1 MAKQIINIGSAP
13 NDSTGDPL
21 RTAFSKIN
29 NNFDELYSEV
39 GNSNFRFSQNTMT
52 TTEGNINIAPADG
65 AAVVTGSQTQVYISA
80 ANASIDMDT
89 GALVV
94 AGGVGI
100 SGNVNIGGL
109 LYAASAQIDA
119 LDDTPIG
126 SNSPSTGTFTTV
138 TASMIDVSN
147 TLTVNTIDADSINSV
162 TYTGGTVNVD
172 QIIGNSATIGN
183 IVVPNANIIN
193 LTTSNITVTGGN
205 ISGVSISITGLE
217 NTPIGVT
224 TPNTAVFTEMT
235 TANAQITGGSIS
247 GVNISPVS
255 VNGAPIG
262 NSSPS
267 TGAFTTLTASGATTF
282 TSSTTSTST
291 STGGVVLSGGMGV
304 AGNINAGGNVSGVVV
319 SASSNGAGT
328 NFKIGDDAWIGD
340 ININNTMRVMGQQD
354 NTKGYIVFGTG
365 DNSSL
370 GRSSTGA
377 LTYTGDFTAGA
388 FTGASL
394 SAGTIGNVGA
404 TLTGTLQTAAQPNIT
419 SVGTLSGLEISGT
432 ANVTTINGSFK
443 GPFNGTVGATT
454 ANAGTFTDVTVNG
467 TLTVSNNNIIGNV
480 TGNLTGVA
488 SSATTAGTATYASTA
503 GLATAA
509 TTVVQP
515 AQGNI
520 TSLGILTSI
529 QVTGTSI
536 LTGGISSTGDISTT
550 GNIGGLI
557 MTGLNLGSF
566 GNVEIQGGNLK
577 ISSSF
582 TIGSSIGSANDIK
595 GKIVWDSGYVYVCT
609 ADYDG
614 ITPIWKRATLGSF

>member
-443 GPFNGTVGATT
+443 GPVNGTVGATT

>member
-1 MAKQIINIGSAP
+1 MAKQTINIGSAP

-52 TTEGNINIAPADG
+52 TTAGNIDLAPPDG
-65 AAVVTGSQTQVYISA
+65 AAVVTGDQTQLYVSS
-80 ANASIDMDT
+80 ANASVDMDT

-100 SGNVNIGGL
+100 SGDVNIGGL
-109 LYAASAQIDA
+109 LYAASAQLDA
-119 LDDTPIG
+119 LDSTPIG
-126 SNSPSTGTFTTV
+126 AGSPSTGAFTTL
-138 TASMIDVSN
+138 TASTLNVSN
-147 TLTVNTIDADSINSV
+147 SLTVNTTNTNSINAVS
-162 TYTGGTVNVD
+162 YTGGSINVD
-172 QIIGNSATIGN
+172 TIYGNSATIGN

-193 LTTSNITVTGGN
+193 LTTSNIKVTGGS

-224 TPNTAVFTEMT
+224 TPNTAVFTKMT

-291 STGGVVLSGGMGV
+291 STGGVVLSGGIGI

-328 NFKIGDDAWIGD
+328 NFKVGDDAWIGD

-370 GRSSTGA
+370 GRSSTSA

-388 FTGASL
+388 FTGASM
-394 SAGTIGNVGA
+394 SAGTIGNSGA
-404 TLTGTLQTAAQPNIT
+404 LITGTLQTAAQTNVT
-419 SVGTLSGLEISGT
+419 SLGTLTGLQINGT
-432 ANVTTINGSFK
+432 ANVTTVNGSLN
-443 GPFNGTVGATT
+443 GPFNGTVGAATP
-454 ANAGTFTDVTVNG
+454 NAGTFTTITVTG
-467 TLTVSNNNIIGNV
+467 TILGNV
-480 TGNLTGVA
+480 TGNLTGTA
-488 SSATTAGTATYASTA
+488 STATTAGTATYASTA

-520 TSLGILTSI
+520 TSLGTLTSL

-536 LTGGISSTGDISTT
+536 LSGGVSSSGDISTT
-550 GNIGGLI
+550 GNISGFI
-557 MTGLNLGSF
+557 TTGLNLGSF

-582 TIGSSIGSANDIK
+582 TIGSSIGNANDIK
-595 GKIVWDSGYVYVCT
+595 GKIVWDSGYVYVCV
-609 ADYDG
+609 ANYDG
-614 ITPIWKRATLGSF
+614 VNPIWKRATLGSF